1 MLAWVSLS
9 EARIPARLAGCA
21 FVAGQALEE
30 ERTAET
36 GQWANGRGGQDN
48 AVRQRRPWVR
58 LSSWCGGGGD
68 GASAMTTRAQRQQ
81 NQSLPS
87 TISDTRL
94 SDHAD
99 AHHWRLLS

>member
-58 LSSWCGGGGD
+58 LSSCCGGGWWWWTARVVVMG
-68 GASAMTTRAQRQQ
+68 RR
-81 NQSLPS
+81 
-87 TISDTRL
+87 
-94 SDHAD
+94 
-99 AHHWRLLS
+99 